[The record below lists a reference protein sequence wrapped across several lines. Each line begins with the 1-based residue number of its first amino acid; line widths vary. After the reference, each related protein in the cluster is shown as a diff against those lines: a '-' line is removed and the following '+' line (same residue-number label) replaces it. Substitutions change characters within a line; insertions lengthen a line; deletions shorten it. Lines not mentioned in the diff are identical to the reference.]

1 MLDKRDQI
9 FWTATGIF
17 VLSLV
22 LNIVAGQQY
31 LLLMVAAYLL
41 RPTLHSLGF
50 AKKLVDERQMQIQ
63 YRASSV
69 AFAAL
74 VIGNIVLIL
83 HLMRLGDHTWE
94 MVVGLLT
101 TGLAVRA
108 LAGLLLVGD
117 PSVAGQRILV
127 SVGLLVALF
136 GAMDAGFP
144 GALVAVLPGLALV
157 ALGLA
162 SPKWPRAIAS
172 ILFAIAALLCLQIL
186 PRALRPPGGPNWGTA
201 LTLGLL
207 IVPLVTA
214 AFCLLRGAAVPDDDA
229 SSPSSAPAG

>member
-50 AKKLVDERQMQIQ
+50 VKKLVDERQMQIQ

-83 HLMRLGDHTWE
+83 HLMRLGDDTWE
-94 MVVGLLT
+94 MVVGVLT

-162 SPKWPRAIAS
+162 SPKWPRAIAG
-172 ILFAIAALLCLQIL
+172 ILFAVAALLCLQIL
-186 PRALRPPGGPNWGTA
+186 PRALRPLGGPNWGTA